1 MIKDCGTLLIDMV
14 NQNVDNGPDIARLF
28 TLVLENRGIEVD
40 TFDDPLQALSNFR
53 PNSYDLVVLDIAL
66 PNMNGFELY

>member
-1 MIKDCGTLLIDMV
+1 MGFD
-14 NQNVDNGPDIARLF
+14 
-28 TLVLENRGIEVD
+28 VD

-66 PNMNGFELY
+66 PNMNGFELYKKMKNIDSKVRVCFLSAFDHEINWFLHISF

>member
-1 MIKDCGTLLIDMV
+1 MGFD
-14 NQNVDNGPDIARLF
+14 
-28 TLVLENRGIEVD
+28 VD

-66 PNMNGFELY
+66 PNMNGFELYKKMKNIDSKVRVCFLSPFDHEINWFLHISF

>member
-1 MIKDCGTLLIDMV
+1 
-14 NQNVDNGPDIARLF
+14 VDDGPDIARLF
-28 TLVLENRGIEVD
+28 TLVLENMGFDVD

-53 PNSYDLVVLDIAL
+53 PNLYDLVILDIAL

>member
-14 NQNVDNGPDIARLF
+14 NQNVDDGPDIARLF
-28 TLVLENRGIEVD
+28 TLVLENRGFEVD

-53 PNSYDLVVLDIAL
+53 PNSYDLVVLDIAHCQI
-66 PNMNGFELY
+66 

>member
-1 MIKDCGTLLIDMV
+1 MGFD
-14 NQNVDNGPDIARLF
+14 
-28 TLVLENRGIEVD
+28 VD

-53 PNSYDLVVLDIAL
+53 PNLYDLVILDIAL